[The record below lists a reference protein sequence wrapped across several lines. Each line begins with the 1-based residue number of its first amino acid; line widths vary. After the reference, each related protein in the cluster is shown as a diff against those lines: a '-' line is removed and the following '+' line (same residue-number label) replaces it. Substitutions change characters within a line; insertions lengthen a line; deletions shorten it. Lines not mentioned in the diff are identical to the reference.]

1 MEVAQYRSEMIF
13 DIVSKNIKNILKLP
27 RNDYEPSFKVKR
39 NGEDVRSEACF
50 SGVMKCHFP
59 FVYYPIKKELL
70 HCGEETIQ
78 DIELIK
84 RAICIMFKGVNTD
97 MFKDFPESLKFNKD
111 GSIDVEI
118 TNNKFGDK
126 SYVDRNIITIIRGM
140 DEWPHVWNILWGLLG
155 GKLFDLTKEELI
167 ACYIVCETFVIQNDN
182 HKLFSK
188 SNHQYSSILNIG
200 NKTLSSET
208 TEYFFGDKRNFA
220 RLPEVGLI
228 RSGNSIGT
236 LINRGLFGY
245 NSQILVTNEELILNM
260 FKERFLTVIK

>member
-27 RNDYEPSFKVKR
+27 RNDYESNFFIKR
-39 NGEDVRSEACF
+39 NGEDKKPVVCF
-50 SGVMKCHFP
+50 SGVMKYHFP
-59 FVYYPIKKELL
+59 MVYYPIRKVLL

-84 RAICIMFKGVNTD
+84 RVIGVMFKGVDTN
-97 MFKDFPESLKFNKD
+97 MFKDFPDSLQFNED
-111 GSIDVEI
+111 GSINVKI
-118 TNNKFGDK
+118 TGNQYGDK
-126 SYVDRNIITIIRGM
+126 SYVDKNIITIIRGM
-140 DEWPHVWNILWGLLG
+140 DEWPHVWKILWGLLG
-155 GKLFDLTKEELI
+155 SKLFDLTREELI

-188 SNHQYSSILNIG
+188 SNNQYLYILNIG
-200 NKTLSSET
+200 NKVFSTKT
-208 TEYFFGDKRNFA
+208 AEYFFGDKRNFVS
-220 RLPEVGLI
+220 LPDI
-228 RSGNSIGT
+228 GNTMSRGQ
-236 LINRGLFGY
+236 LVNLGLFGY